1 MSRLGWVLIVLLSV
15 LLIIGWY
22 FLIFDP
28 TSEEIADV
36 RAETDVVLSQ
46 AAEQRARAAELRE
59 IRENAPEAEAA
70 LSAGRMLI
78 PEEPSIPALF
88 RQMQQAADDAG
99 VRLSSISPSEPAVT
113 AVGEQQ
119 VTSIGVS
126 LTLTGTYFQVVDLS
140 RRIEDPTLTPRALR
154 WDAASL
160 GPSEFPELS
169 VSLSGQVFSRGVTQL
184 PTSEEPVEEAE
195 AAPDD
200 IVDGDVVDD
209 PDEDDTGTD
218 DPDEVTP

>member
-1 MSRLGWVLIVLLSV
+1 MSRLGWVLIALLSV

-28 TSEEIADV
+28 TSEDIEDV
-36 RAETDVVLSQ
+36 RAETDLVLTQ
-46 AAEQRARAAELRE
+46 ASEQRARAAQLRE
-59 IRENAPEAEAA
+59 IRENAPEAESS

-99 VRLSSISPSEPAVT
+99 VRLTTITPSEPSVV

-126 LTLTGTYFQVVDLS
+126 LSLTGTYFQVVDLS

-160 GPSEFPELS
+160 SPSEFPELT
-169 VSLSGQVFSRGVTQL
+169 VSLSGQIYSRGLTQL
-184 PTSEEPVEEAE
+184 PTSEEPAEEQETETDQVENG
-195 AAPDD
+195 
-200 IVDGDVVDD
+200 VDGDE
-209 PDEDDTGTD
+209 PADEDL
-218 DPDEVTP
+218 DEVTP